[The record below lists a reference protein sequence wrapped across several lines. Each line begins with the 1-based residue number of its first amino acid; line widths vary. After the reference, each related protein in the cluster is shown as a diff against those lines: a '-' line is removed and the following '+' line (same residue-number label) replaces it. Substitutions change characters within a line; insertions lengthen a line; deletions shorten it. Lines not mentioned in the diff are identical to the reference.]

1 MNQPAPDYLGHTTTQ
16 PEVWVDQAQIM
27 PRGTG
32 GWINATSH
40 QYRTARKAGTIRTR
54 TRKVTAWVEHPVTV
68 EPVASP
74 AQSGA
79 MGEGTRQ

>member
-1 MNQPAPDYLGHTTTQ
+1 MNQPAPEYLGHTTTP
-16 PEVWVDQAQIM
+16 PEVWVDQAQIK

-32 GWINATSH
+32 SWINATSH
-40 QYRTARKAGTIRTR
+40 QYQTARKAGTIPTR

-68 EPVASP
+68 QPVASP

-79 MGEGTRQ
+79 MGQQ